1 MKATPEILKLEN
13 ALAERA
19 AGYWLL
25 GAAVV
30 VLLPH
35 VARLPVWLSTVLA
48 ALFAWRFFII
58 QRAWPAPN
66 RWLRWLLTA
75 LLVFLLYRQY
85 GTLLGRDAGSA
96 LLAAMLALKFMELQR
111 LRDYVLC
118 VLLIYFLIVIGFLYS
133 QAMWLVVYL
142 LAVFVLTTATLIRL
156 AVPGARTRF
165 ALRLAAVLLLQAL
178 PLMLAMHLLFP
189 RLQGAL
195 WVLPLDAYAG
205 LTGLSD
211 EMHPGS
217 INELSYSDEVA
228 FRAHFHG
235 DLPPPAQ
242 RYWRALV
249 LWTTDGKSWTRG
261 ANPRGGLAYEA
272 QDAPL
277 AYSLTLEPSNKPWLP
292 ALDLPVRA
300 PLGTRL
306 RSGFVL
312 EASTPVRERLS
323 LELSAHT
330 RYRMS
335 TLETAE
341 RRAALQRPEQISPRV
356 QALAAHWRATAGS
369 DAEVVRMALA
379 HFRTEKYF
387 YTLTPPLLGD
397 DPVDEFL
404 FETRRGFCEH
414 YAAAFATLMRSAG
427 IPTRVVT
434 GYQGGEYNPAGNYL
448 IVRQLDAHAWAEVW
462 LPGQGWARVDPTAA
476 IAPERI
482 EYGADGLRRL
492 FARNASL
499 GAVPPEA
506 LRDMLALDAFE
517 RARQQLRLSWD
528 AANTAWQRWVL
539 GYNQARQRDLLARLG
554 FEDVNPLRLVGVLA
568 LLISLVMGAYVV
580 ATRRRAPRPDPV
592 QRAYYDF
599 CRKLAHIGLT
609 RAPQEGA
616 LDYAGHCARCR
627 PDLGIP
633 VHAITDLY
641 LHLRYG
647 SSDAIA
653 DTQELAKLVAQFRP
667 AALLS
672 DTKG

>member
-1 MKATPEILKLEN
+1 MKLSPEALKQEN

-35 VARLPVWLSTVLA
+35 VARLPVWLGMVLA
-48 ALFAWRFFII
+48 ALFAWRFFMLR
-58 QRAWPAPN
+58 RAWPAPN
-66 RWLRWLLTA
+66 RWLRWFFTA
-75 LLVFLLYRQY
+75 MLVFLLYRQY
-85 GTLLGRDAGSA
+85 GTLFGRDAGSA

-111 LRDYVLC
+111 LRDYVLS

-156 AVPGARTRF
+156 AVPGAHARF

-195 WVLPLDAYAG
+195 WGLPQDAYAG

-211 EMHPGS
+211 EMRPGS
-217 INELSYSDEVA
+217 IRELSLSEEVA
-228 FRAHFHG
+228 FRAHFHTT
-235 DLPPPAQ
+235 LPPPAQ

-249 LWTTDGKSWTRG
+249 LWSTDGKSWTRG
-261 ANPRGGLAYEA
+261 ADPRASLAYEA
-272 QDAPL
+272 LDTPL

-292 ALDLPVRA
+292 ALDLPVQA
-300 PLGTRL
+300 PSGTHL

-312 EASTPVRERLS
+312 EASAPVRERLS

-330 RYRMS
+330 RYRMG
-335 TLETAE
+335 TLDAAE
-341 RRAALQRPEQISPRV
+341 RRAALQRPEQISARV
-356 QALAAHWRATAGS
+356 QALAAHWRETAGS
-369 DAEVVRMALA
+369 DAEVARAALA
-379 HFRTEKYF
+379 HFRAEKYF

-414 YAAAFATLMRSAG
+414 YASAFVTLMRSAG
-427 IPTRVVT
+427 IPARVVT

-482 EYGADGLRRL
+482 EYGADGLQRL
-492 FARNASL
+492 LARGTSL

-506 LRDMLALDAFE
+506 LRGMLALDVFE

-539 GYNQARQRDLLARLG
+539 GYNQTRQRELLAQLG
-554 FEDVNPLRLVGVLA
+554 FEDTEPLRLVGLLA
-568 LLISLVMGAYVV
+568 LLVALIMGLYVIV
-580 ATRRRAPRPDPV
+580 TRQRAPRPDPV
-592 QRAYYDF
+592 QRAYLDF
-599 CRKLAHIGLT
+599 CRKLARRGLVRT
-609 RAPQEGA
+609 PQEGA
-616 LDYAGHCARCR
+616 LAFAERVTQQL
-627 PDLGIP
+627 PQ
-633 VHAITDLY
+633 HADAIRTITHLY
-641 LHLRYG
+641 IQLRYG
-647 SSDAIA
+647 DVCEDAQRRVFAHQIA
-653 DTQELAKLVAQFRP
+653 AFRP
-667 AALLS
+667 PRS
-672 DTKG
+672 